1 MPIIG
6 YQIIS
11 MNAEREKIQG
21 KRFDISSTPKITS
34 VEEREIRMGEKQK
47 VLVIGFEFLT
57 VYKAEGNQIGEIKI
71 VGELL
76 YAEKNLKNVLNFWG
90 KKNKLPEDVDI
101 EVKNFL
107 FRKCL
112 SLGIFISE
120 NLQLPPPVMFPVL
133 IPKKESEDKTRY
145 IG

>member
-6 YQIIS
+6 YQITL
-11 MNAEREKIQG
+11 MNAERKNFQLKKI
-21 KRFDISSTPKITS
+21 DIGSTPKITN
-34 VEEREIRMGEKQK
+34 VEEKEIKMAEKQQA
-47 VLVIGFEFLT
+47 LAIGFEFLT
-57 VYKAEGNQIGEIKI
+57 VYKSEGDQVGEIKI

-76 YAEKNLKNVLNFWG
+76 YTEKNLKKILDFWK
-90 KKNKLPEDVDI
+90 KKNRLLDQVDI

-112 SLGIFISE
+112 TLGIFISE
-120 NLQLPPPVMFPVL
+120 NLQLPPPVMFPFL
-133 IPKKESEDKTRY
+133 IPRKEKEEETRY

>member
-6 YQIIS
+6 YQITS
-11 MNAEREKIQG
+11 MNAERRGMQT
-21 KRFDISSTPKITS
+21 KRIDINSTPKIMN
-34 VEEREIRMGEKQK
+34 VEEKEIKMAEKQQA
-47 VLVIGFEFLT
+47 LAIGFEFLT
-57 VYKAEGNQIGEIKI
+57 VYKAEGNQIGEMRI

-76 YAEKNLKNVLNFWG
+76 YVEKNLKKVLEFWK
-90 KKNKLPEDVDI
+90 KKNRLPDEVDI

-112 SLGIFISE
+112 TLGIFVSE

-133 IPKKESEDKTRY
+133 VQKKEKEEETRY

>member
-6 YQIIS
+6 YQITL
-11 MNAEREKIQG
+11 MNAGRKNFQLKKI
-21 KRFDISSTPKITS
+21 DIGSTPKITN
-34 VEEREIRMGEKQK
+34 VEEKEIKMAEKQQA
-47 VLVIGFEFLT
+47 LAIGFEFLT
-57 VYKAEGNQIGEIKI
+57 VYKSEGDQVGEIKI

-76 YAEKNLKNVLNFWG
+76 YTEKNLKKILDFWK
-90 KKNKLPEDVDI
+90 KKNRLLDQVDI

-112 SLGIFISE
+112 TLGIFISE

-133 IPKKESEDKTRY
+133 IPRKEKEEETRY

>member
-11 MNAEREKIQG
+11 MNAERKNMQLKTI
-21 KRFDISSTPKITS
+21 DINSTPKIIA
-34 VEEREIRMGEKQK
+34 VQEREIKLTEKQNA
-47 VLVIGFEFLT
+47 LAINFEFLT
-57 VYKAEGNQIGEIKI
+57 TYKAEGNQIGEIKI

-76 YAEKNLKNVLNFWG
+76 YTEKGLNKVLDFWK
-90 KKNKLPEDVDI
+90 KKNKLPDQTDI

-112 SLGIFISE
+112 TLGIFISE

-133 IPKKESEDKTRY
+133 VQKKEREEETRY

>member
-1 MPIIG
+1 MTIIG
-6 YQIIS
+6 YQITS
-11 MNAEREKIQG
+11 MNAERKNLQS
-21 KRFDISSTPKITS
+21 KRIDIGSTPKIIA
-34 VEEREIRMGEKQK
+34 VEEKEIKMAEKQQA
-47 VLVIGFEFLT
+47 LGIGFEFLT
-57 VYKAEGNQIGEIKI
+57 VYKAEGNEMGEIKI

-76 YAEKNLKNVLNFWG
+76 YTEKNLKKVLDFWK
-90 KKNKLPEDVDI
+90 KKNRLPDEADI

-112 SLGIFISE
+112 TLGIFISE

-133 IPKKESEDKTRY
+133 VQRKEKEDETRY

>member
-6 YQIIS
+6 YQIVS
-11 MNAEREKIQG
+11 MNAERKKLQT
-21 KRFDISSTPKITS
+21 KRIDIGSTPKITN
-34 VEEREIRMGEKQK
+34 VEEKEIKMAEKQQA
-47 VLVIGFEFLT
+47 LAISFEFLT
-57 VYKAEGNQIGEIKI
+57 VYRAEGNQIGEIKI

-76 YAEKNLKNVLNFWG
+76 YTEKGLKKILGFWK
-90 KKNKLPEDVDI
+90 KKNRLPDQADI

-112 SLGIFISE
+112 TLGIFISE

-133 IPKKESEDKTRY
+133 VPKKEKEDETRY